1 MSLSR
6 PVACVGTHI
15 CVYRVNEAIAID
27 RATNTPNTPKQSPT
41 ALQEDS
47 YKEII
52 KELDALP
59 SSLPRPVFE
68 ILLKKIYKR
77 SK

>member
-1 MSLSR
+1 M
-6 PVACVGTHI
+6 
-15 CVYRVNEAIAID
+15 
-27 RATNTPNTPKQSPT
+27 
-41 ALQEDS
+41 QEDS

-52 KELDALP
+52 AELDALP

>member
-1 MSLSR
+1 MPTTSGGLAAHTPCHHPPLIHHAFPPPPKTYTR
-6 PVACVGTHI
+6 NQNTH
-15 CVYRVNEAIAID
+15 
-27 RATNTPNTPKQSPT
+27 K
-41 ALQEDS
+41 QEDS
-47 YKEII
+47 YAEII

-59 SSLPRPVFE
+59 ASLPRPVFE